1 MANYCCTTRT
11 NYFKVKDGHEFE
23 KFMSHVAGCEDDVVF
38 WRC

>member
-23 KFMSHVAGCEDDVVF
+23 KFIEISMPASE
-38 WRC
+38 